1 MTNDATPAAKMR
13 ACCDAILAGDFMT
26 AMAELSP
33 QAMAEAMN
41 MAGSFTGAPMP
52 TSYGIDSE
60 EILDGNHFFRLHF
73 SSGERELR
81 AHCTW
86 GQLEGAWKIVG
97 IGVDSVT

>member
-1 MTNDATPAAKMR
+1 VANETPADKMR
-13 ACCDAILAGDFMT
+13 ALCEALLLGDFMT

-33 QAMAEAMN
+33 QAMAEAMT

-60 EILDGNHFFRLHF
+60 EVVGGEHAFKLHF
-73 SSGERELR
+73 SSGEREMR
-81 AHCTW
+81 ANCTW
-86 GQLEGAWKIVG
+86 GQVEGEWKIVK